1 MMYYSDV
8 VTKNM
13 QSIDGFSHICISG
26 LSTHKDKPDYKHE
39 IFILIFLLKALF

>member
-13 QSIDGFSHICISG
+13 QSIDGFSHICISS
-26 LSTHKDKPDYKHE
+26 LSLCVDKWDYKHE
-39 IFILIFLLKALF
+39 IFILIFCKKH